1 MEFIDEILQ
10 SDNYV
15 LITSVVIATLIV
27 WFLPAMLALIFNRKH
42 FKYILLACVPAGLSM
57 IAWGGVMV
65 WATTGK
71 VFGKYADKIKDETS
85 VTTEPPTQV

>member
-1 MEFIDEILQ
+1 MEFIEKMLAQ
-10 SDNYV
+10 ENYAFMVLLAIGV
-15 LITSVVIATLIV
+15 LII

-42 FKYILLACVPAGLSM
+42 FKLILLACIPAGLSF

-71 VFGKYADKIKDETS
+71 VVDKYSNKAKK
-85 VTTEPPTQV
+85 

>member
-1 MEFIDEILQ
+1 MEFIEKILAQ
-10 SDNYV
+10 ENFAFMVLLAIGV
-15 LITSVVIATLIV
+15 LIF

-42 FKYILLACVPAGLSM
+42 FKLILLACIPAGLSF

-71 VFGKYADKIKDETS
+71 VVDKYSNKAKK
-85 VTTEPPTQV
+85 